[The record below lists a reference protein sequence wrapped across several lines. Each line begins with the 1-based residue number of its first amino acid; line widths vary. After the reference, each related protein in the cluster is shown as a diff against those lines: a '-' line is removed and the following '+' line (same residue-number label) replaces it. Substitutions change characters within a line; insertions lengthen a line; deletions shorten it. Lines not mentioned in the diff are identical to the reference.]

1 MIAYVLPIA
10 PNKHILWIPGPRHVW
25 GELLGLTNEL
35 IVLSPEEDIDV
46 ERVPLLAHDQ
56 IFRPTTRRI
65 LSTRWFRTSSRYMML
80 WGLIWLV
87 GMDRPLE
94 DVVSGLYLLI
104 GQPLF
109 ATLRERA
116 FKTHLH
122 AVLARF
128 KTLFYHPQVKVVVS
142 PRLRQLEA
150 VVNRTGTKGALQVLD
165 ELGLGHLREIYK
177 RSAWSEEWIITAP
190 TGAGVLYA

>member
-10 PNKHILWIPGPRHVW
+10 PNKRILWIPGPRHVW
-25 GELLGLTNEL
+25 GELRGLTNEL
-35 IVLSPEEDIDV
+35 VVLSPKEDINT
-46 ERVPLLAHDQ
+46 ERIPLLAHDQ
-56 IFRPTTRRI
+56 VFRPTTRQA
-65 LSTRWFRTSSRYMML
+65 LSTRWFRASSRYMML
-80 WGLIWLV
+80 WGLIWLI

-94 DVVSGLYLLI
+94 DIVSGLYLLI
-104 GQPLF
+104 GQPLL
-109 ATLRERA
+109 AALREKV
-116 FKTHLH
+116 FMCHLD

-128 KTLFYHPQVKVVVS
+128 KALFYHPRVKVVVS
-142 PRLRQLEA
+142 SRLKQLEV

-177 RSAWSEEWIITAP
+177 RSTWSEEWVITAP